1 MVLLFRSRLA
11 IVDGCGCE
19 EMCDVLY
26 VIKIQ
31 VLLLPPLKTD
41 VLPPW
46 RKHGDGNTGDNYLS
60 P

>member
-1 MVLLFRSRLA
+1 M
-11 IVDGCGCE
+11 VDGCVDGCE

-26 VIKIQ
+26 VIKIW

-46 RKHGDGNTGDNYLS
+46 GKHGDGNTWDYYLS